1 MTTPALTLG
10 RAALGCALLV
20 FTAATHA
27 ATATL
32 DTLTNKDARSGLR
45 AALNQ
50 GIEAAVGRLGVQDG
64 FFGNPLVRIPLP
76 PALDKVDR
84 ALRRFGMS
92 GEADRLK
99 ASMNHAAENAVA
111 EATPILKEA
120 LKRMTVADARA
131 VLTGGDDAA
140 TRYFQNATS
149 DSLRTRFRPIVAGAT
164 AKLQVATLY
173 DQYAGKAAQLGL
185 IGAEEANLNDYVT
198 QKALD
203 GLFLVMAEEEKAIR
217 RDPLGQASAVIK
229 KVFGALRP

>member
-1 MTTPALTLG
+1 MTTPALTSG
-10 RAALGCALLV
+10 RAALGCALLA

-27 ATATL
+27 ATGTL
-32 DTLTNKDARSGLR
+32 ATLTNKDARSGLR

-64 FFGNPLVRIPLP
+64 FLGNPLVRIPLP

-92 GEADRLK
+92 GEADKLK

-217 RDPLGQASAVIK
+217 RDPLGQASSVIK

>member
-1 MTTPALTLG
+1 MTTPALTVR
-10 RAALGCALLV
+10 RAALSCALLA
-20 FTAATHA
+20 FTAAAHA
-27 ATATL
+27 ATGTL
-32 DTLTNKDARSGLR
+32 ATLTNKDARSGLR

-92 GEADRLK
+92 GEADKLK

-120 LKRMTVADARA
+120 LKRMTVADART

-217 RDPLGQASAVIK
+217 RDPLGQASSVIK

>member
-1 MTTPALTLG
+1 
-10 RAALGCALLV
+10 
-20 FTAATHA
+20 
-27 ATATL
+27 
-32 DTLTNKDARSGLR
+32 
-45 AALNQ
+45 
-50 GIEAAVGRLGVQDG
+50 
-64 FFGNPLVRIPLP
+64 
-76 PALDKVDR
+76 
-84 ALRRFGMS
+84 
-92 GEADRLK
+92 
-99 ASMNHAAENAVA
+99 MNHAAENAVA

-120 LKRMTVADARA
+120 LKRMTVADART

-217 RDPLGQASAVIK
+217 KDPLGQASSVIK
-229 KVFGALRP
+229 KVFGALRVSH

>member
-1 MTTPALTLG
+1 MTTPALTSG
-10 RAALGCALLV
+10 RAALGCALLA

-27 ATATL
+27 ATGTL
-32 DTLTNKDARSGLR
+32 ATLTNKDARSGLR

-64 FFGNPLVRIPLP
+64 FLGNPLVRIPLP

-92 GEADRLK
+92 GEADKLK

-120 LKRMTVADARA
+120 LKRMTVADART

-217 RDPLGQASAVIK
+217 RDPLGQASSVIK